1 MTKTVLTIHYRSSNV
16 WPMNLIDYAIS
27 QGGYGTPS
35 CPVMR
40 RLAHQTGCALRTLY
54 MIARGHKLPGARLCR
69 RIELATA
76 GAVRRESLRP
86 DVFGPA
92 PSPVKGEAT
101 HAA

>member
-1 MTKTVLTIHYRSSNV
+1 MTKTVLTVHYLGGNV
-16 WPMNLIDYAIS
+16 WAMNLIDYAIS

-54 MIARGHKLPGARLCR
+54 LIARGHKLPGARLCR

-92 PSPVKGEAT
+92 PSSLKGEAP

>member
-1 MTKTVLTIHYRSSNV
+1 
-16 WPMNLIDYAIS
+16 
-27 QGGYGTPS
+27 
-35 CPVMR
+35 
-40 RLAHQTGCALRTLY
+40 

>member
-1 MTKTVLTIHYRSSNV
+1 MTKTVLTWHYRSGNV
-16 WPMNLIDYAIS
+16 CAMNLIDYAIS

-54 MIARGHKLPGARLCR
+54 LIARGHKLPGARLCR

-92 PSPVKGEAT
+92 PSSPQGEVR
-101 HAA
+101 HAD

>member
-1 MTKTVLTIHYRSSNV
+1 MRLRCSSDSGIAGSAFH
-16 WPMNLIDYAIS
+16 P
-27 QGGYGTPS
+27 QFGGF
-35 CPVMR
+35 
-40 RLAHQTGCALRTLY
+40 AHQQ
-54 MIARGHKLPGARLCR
+54 RLCR